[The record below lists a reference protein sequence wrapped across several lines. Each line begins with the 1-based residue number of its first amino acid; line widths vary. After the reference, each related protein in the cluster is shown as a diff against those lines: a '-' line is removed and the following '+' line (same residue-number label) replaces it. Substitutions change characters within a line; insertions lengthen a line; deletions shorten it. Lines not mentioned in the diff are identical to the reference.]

1 MIYNKIIVQKYKI
14 VPIQYKSKIFV
25 TLTFTQQIFRNEH
38 PHYMINQSIWYI
50 FWFLTQ
56 YQTMKSYRDYVLLT

>member
-1 MIYNKIIVQKYKI
+1 M
-14 VPIQYKSKIFV
+14 IQYESKIFE